1 MKTQHSSYRAVAI
14 SSVALVLACALHA
27 QTGTPKPDEV
37 VQLEAFQVT
46 TTLGKYAEVNS
57 SAGSKTPMDLKDLPS
72 TVQVLNASFINDLKA
87 QTLEDLY
94 PYVIGMTREATQAN
108 GFTLRGF
115 SSSNPDVSL
124 QNMQVDGLPGLA
136 SRFGSPNTANVE
148 RVEVLK
154 GPSSVLYGLMNPGG
168 LINVVTKS
176 PQQKRSGSFFTSAAS
191 YSGDTSSFGD
201 DESFTARIDT
211 TGPIDSSKHW
221 LYRFI
226 ASVEDLRSFR
236 HNGYFRNHYFFP
248 SLTYRWDENTD
259 LTLKID
265 ITRQRRFADN
275 GLVAPF
281 NTVSLIAR
289 HDTTYGEK
297 NDYEYDN
304 GETYGANFRHRFGNQ
319 WVLRVAMRNVQ
330 HHDGRY
336 GLESRGV
343 TSAAVIANSL
353 VLRRLRDQVNARQY
367 SFVDANVYGE
377 AGPEAFK
384 HTLLL
389 GLNGGYEQTDFFR
402 ASFGPNVASVN
413 LYAPALGTAYP
424 ADLTTGQ
431 TDPVT
436 RYYNYGSYVSDQIK
450 IGRRWRASLGARY
463 DRQDQDLRDSYG
475 VAIRRSQSVH
485 AALPSAGLMFQP
497 RENVSLYVSYSTSFR
512 PIPVS
517 AVDASGKP
525 GFAPEKAS
533 QIEAGVKTDFLDHKL
548 TAILALY
555 DITKKNV
562 VETVG
567 GAFLPDGTQI
577 SALVGEQESTGTEL
591 QLTYLPVPHWQLQA
605 GYAYDDARTTKSL
618 SAIQVNARL
627 WNAPR
632 QQANLWTRYNVPD
645 GALKGF
651 GSGLGVI
658 YVGNRLGAITN
669 NPALKLE
676 MAAYTRVDAAFY
688 YQWKR
693 YSFALNVANALDR
706 SYVSS
711 ARTNFNV
718 FPGEPRKLTLSLN
731 VPF

>member
-1 MKTQHSSYRAVAI
+1 MKPFRLPLRD
-14 SSVALVLACALHA
+14 ALLSALLLALPAGIYGQA
-27 QTGTPKPDEV
+27 NPNPAEEV
-37 VQLEAFQVT
+37 VKLEAFQVT
-46 TTLGKYAEVNS
+46 TTLGKYVEVSS

-72 TVQVLNASFINDLKA
+72 TVQVLNSAFINDLKA

-94 PYVIGMTREATQAN
+94 PYVIGMTREATTAN

-176 PQQKRSGSFFTSAAS
+176 PQAKRGGSLFVSAGSFA
-191 YSGDTSSFGD
+191 GKTSSFGD
-201 DESFTARIDT
+201 DESFTARLDT
-211 TGPIDSSKHW
+211 TGAIDGGKHW

-226 ASVEDLRSFR
+226 ASVEDLGSFR

-248 SLTYRWDENTD
+248 SLTYRFDENTD
-259 LTLKID
+259 LTLKVD
-265 ITRQRRFADN
+265 ITRQRRFSDS
-275 GLVAPF
+275 GLAAPF
-281 NTVSLIAR
+281 NTPSLVAS

-297 NDYEYDN
+297 DDHEYDN

-319 WVLRVAMRNVQ
+319 WVLRVATRNVQ
-330 HHDGRY
+330 HQDGRF

-343 TSAAVIANSL
+343 TSAAVIANSQ
-353 VLRRLRDQVNARQY
+353 VQRRFRNQTNVRKY
-367 SFVDANVYGE
+367 SFIDANVYGE
-377 AGPEAFK
+377 EGSDTFR

-389 GLNGGYEQTDFFR
+389 GLNSGYEQTDFFR
-402 ASFGPNVASVN
+402 ASFGPNSPNVN
-413 LYAPALGTAYP
+413 LYTPALGTAYP
-424 ADLTTGQ
+424 ADLLSSR
-431 TDPVT
+431 TDPTT
-436 RYYNYGSYVSDQIK
+436 RFYNYGYYASDQIK
-450 IGRRWRASLGARY
+450 LGRQWRVSLGARY
-463 DRQDQDLRDSYG
+463 DRQDQNLRDPYG

-497 RENVSLYVSYSTSFR
+497 QENVSLYVSYSASFR
-512 PIPVS
+512 PIPTS

-525 GFAPEKAS
+525 GFAPEKAG

-548 TAILALY
+548 SAVLAFY

-562 VETVG
+562 VEAVG

-577 SALVGEQESTGTEL
+577 SALVGEQESKGAEL

-605 GYAYDDARTTKSL
+605 GYAYNDARTTKSL
-618 SAIQVNARL
+618 NAIQLNARL

-632 QQANLWTRYNVPD
+632 SQGNLWSRYNVPA

-651 GSGLGVI
+651 GAGLGVI

-669 NPALKLE
+669 DPTLKLE
-676 MAAYTRVDAAFY
+676 MAAYTRVDTAFY

-693 YSFALNVANALDR
+693 YSFALNVANTLDR
-706 SYVSS
+706 SYISS

-718 FPGEPRKLTLSLN
+718 FAGEPRKLTLSLN